1 MGGISWCSLPST
13 APMLKG
19 FKREELWR
27 KFRSQGVAPEAAVQ
41 DRGIEM
47 IIGTETETTEGE
59 AVAEVQKDMDGT
71 GPEIKTTVPV
81 A

>member
-19 FKREELWR
+19 FKREGLWR

-47 IIGTETETTEGE
+47 ITGTESTEGE
-59 AVAEVQKDMDGT
+59 AVAEVQIDMNGT
-71 GPEIKTTVPV
+71 GPEIKTSV
-81 A
+81 AVA